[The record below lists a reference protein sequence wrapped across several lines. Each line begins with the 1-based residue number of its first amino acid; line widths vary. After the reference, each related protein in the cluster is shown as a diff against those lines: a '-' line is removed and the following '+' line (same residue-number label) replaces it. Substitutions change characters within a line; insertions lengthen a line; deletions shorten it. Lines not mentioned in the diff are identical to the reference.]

1 MTKKWEKNNVK
12 IESGA
17 GGMLTIL
24 KKTKT
29 KNIFSSQI
37 KIALVYLWFQ
47 KETMQKNL
55 EN

>member
-24 KKTKT
+24 KKKQN
-29 KNIFSSQI
+29 KKHFLLPN
-37 KIALVYLWFQ
+37 K
-47 KETMQKNL
+47 K
-55 EN
+55 

>member
-24 KKTKT
+24 KKNKT

-37 KIALVYLWFQ
+37 KNSFIVFMISKRNYAE
-47 KETMQKNL
+47 KS
-55 EN
+55 